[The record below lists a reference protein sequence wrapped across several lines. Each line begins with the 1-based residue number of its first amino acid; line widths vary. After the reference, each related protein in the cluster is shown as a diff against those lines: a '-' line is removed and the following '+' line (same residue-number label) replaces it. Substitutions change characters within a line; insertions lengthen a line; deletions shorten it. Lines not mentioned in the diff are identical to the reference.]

1 MLGSYDVV
9 VVGGGHAG
17 VEAAAASARLGCRT
31 LLVTPDL
38 ARIGQ
43 MSCNPAIGGVA
54 KGVVVREVD
63 ALGGVMG
70 AATDAS
76 TLHFRMLNRSKG
88 PAVWGPRSQCDR
100 GLYARAVRTILD
112 ETHGLDLF
120 QGTVDDL
127 VMDGGRVEGVRLRGG
142 LGVRTGAVVVTAGTF
157 LRGRMHVGAQGPGEE
172 GGRAGEPSVHA
183 LAEALERTG
192 LQLRRFKTGTPPR
205 IDGRSVD
212 LRRLERQDGEDGGFS
227 FSFWANARRPG
238 ACPCWLVW
246 TGPELRDVVE
256 RHLAESAMAG
266 GGISGRGP
274 RYCPSIEDKI
284 QRFPDAARH
293 KVFLE
298 PEGLETREL
307 YVNGLSTSLPAAVQL
322 AFLRTLPGLEEVR
335 ITKTGYAIEYDYLP
349 PQQLRRTLAV
359 REIPGLFMAGQV
371 NGSTGYE
378 EAAGQGIVA
387 GINAALGVQGRP
399 AWIPGREEA
408 YLGVLVDDLVTK
420 GVDEPYRLFTSRAEF
435 RLILRQDN
443 APERLV
449 PVARELGILGPEG
462 TEAWRERVARRRFW
476 QGWLEEA
483 RMDPPVANP
492 VLARMK
498 SALLGERT
506 PVLEVARRPEV
517 GVSGL
522 LEASGRE
529 APSSLDQEAL
539 GTVLVDVRYAGY
551 IRREE
556 DRASRLQ
563 RLGELR
569 IPDTF
574 SFAGSP
580 TLSMEAREQLQR
592 ARPETLAQ
600 AAGVRGVTPA
610 DVQALAVAVR
620 KAKTQK
626 CPGPVED

>member
-1 MLGSYDVV
+1 
-9 VVGGGHAG
+9 
-17 VEAAAASARLGCRT
+17 
-31 LLVTPDL
+31 
-38 ARIGQ
+38 
-43 MSCNPAIGGVA
+43 
-54 KGVVVREVD
+54 
-63 ALGGVMG
+63 
-70 AATDAS
+70 
-76 TLHFRMLNRSKG
+76 
-88 PAVWGPRSQCDR
+88 
-100 GLYARAVRTILD
+100 
-112 ETHGLDLF
+112 
-120 QGTVDDL
+120 
-127 VMDGGRVEGVRLRGG
+127 
-142 LGVRTGAVVVTAGTF
+142 
-157 LRGRMHVGAQGPGEE
+157 
-172 GGRAGEPSVHA
+172 
-183 LAEALERTG
+183 
-192 LQLRRFKTGTPPR
+192 
-205 IDGRSVD
+205 
-212 LRRLERQDGEDGGFS
+212 
-227 FSFWANARRPG
+227 
-238 ACPCWLVW
+238 
-246 TGPELRDVVE
+246 
-256 RHLAESAMAG
+256 
-266 GGISGRGP
+266 
-274 RYCPSIEDKI
+274 
-284 QRFPDAARH
+284 
-293 KVFLE
+293 
-298 PEGLETREL
+298 
-307 YVNGLSTSLPAAVQL
+307 
-322 AFLRTLPGLEEVR
+322 
-335 ITKTGYAIEYDYLP
+335 
-349 PQQLRRTLAV
+349 
-359 REIPGLFMAGQV
+359 
-371 NGSTGYE
+371 
-378 EAAGQGIVA
+378 
-387 GINAALGVQGRP
+387 
-399 AWIPGREEA
+399 
-408 YLGVLVDDLVTK
+408 VTK

-449 PVARELGILGPEG
+449 PVARELGILGPRG
-462 TEAWRERVARRRFW
+462 TDAWRERVARRRFW

-517 GVSGL
+517 GVAGL
-522 LEASGRE
+522 LAASGRE
-529 APSSLDQEAL
+529 APSPLDQEAL